1 MTADMRHVVRQDETV
16 VAGGPA
22 QETVVTA
29 GPAVVVAGAPGT
41 AAPPLAVVRPI
52 PVTAPAPGNWAVSRN
67 RTEAVVDPAADRAA
81 LVGWINGVV
90 WLVAGV
96 LDALIAIR
104 FVLLLVGAD
113 AAVGFA
119 KLIYGITAPFV
130 APFLGLFGRATSY
143 DGAAQAGTV
152 QFEALVA
159 IVVWTLIAWMIVKV
173 AQLMLGTNRN
183 RGTVVTDVDS
193 RTRM

>member
-22 QETVVTA
+22 PETVVTA
-29 GPAVVVAGAPGT
+29 GPAVVVAGTPGT
-41 AAPPLAVVRPI
+41 AAPPLTVVR

-81 LVGWINGVV
+81 LVGWISGVV

-193 RTRM
+193 RTRL